1 MSRPAPPTADSHT
14 AEQLRR
20 AAEAFAEHFDGPPS
34 HAAAAPGRVN
44 LIGEHTD
51 YNDGFVLPMAI
62 DRQTVAVATPRDDST
77 IRLRSTGVDGEAI
90 LDLNQ
95 PIAALPGDD
104 PLSWTNYL
112 RGPIELGRQEG
123 LDFPGLDCVV
133 DSTVPAGGGLSSSA
147 SLEVAMLTLL
157 ESLSG
162 TKLDPVRKALIAQQA
177 EHEFAGMPC
186 GIMDQFISAMGKPG
200 HALLIDCRD
209 HSTRD
214 VPLDDPDLAVLIIN
228 SKVKHELTG
237 GEYAERREQ
246 CEAAAKTIGVEAL
259 RDANFEDLRI
269 HRDKLDPTV
278 FRRAQHVLAENQR
291 TLDFADALRE
301 RDYEQAGEKM
311 FASHES
317 LRRDFEVSTD
327 ELDLLVS
334 LAQLQRGQGVIGSR
348 MTGGGF
354 GGCTVSLIEAAKA
367 EHLIR
372 VITREYQRTTG
383 VTPDAFVMAPS
394 AGARIL
400 DLPA

>member
-1 MSRPAPPTADSHT
+1 MSSPAPPAADVQT
-14 AEQLRR
+14 AEQLRH
-20 AAEAFAEHFDGPPS
+20 AAQQFTGHFGSPPT

-51 YNDGFVLPMAI
+51 YSGGFVLPMAI
-62 DRQTVAVATPRDDST
+62 DRQTTAVAKPRADRT
-77 IRLRSTGVDGEAI
+77 VRLRSTGIDGEATI
-90 LDLNQ
+90 NLDQ
-95 PIAALPGDD
+95 TVTALPGDD

-123 LDFPGLDCVV
+123 LEFSGFDCVV

-157 ESLSG
+157 EALSG
-162 TKLDPVRKALIAQQA
+162 TKHDPVRKALIAQQA

-209 HSTRD
+209 NSTRD
-214 VPLDDPDLAVLIIN
+214 VPLDDPDVAVLIIN

-246 CEAAAKTIGVEAL
+246 CEAAARTLSIDLL
-259 RDANFEDLRI
+259 RDADAKQLEAAKSDLDAI
-269 HRDKLDPTV
+269 AY
-278 FRRAQHVLAENQR
+278 RRARHVIGENQR
-291 TLDFADALRE
+291 TLDCADAFAA
-301 RDYEQAGEKM
+301 RDYEKVGELM
-311 FASHES
+311 QASHAS
-317 LRRDFEVSTD
+317 LRDDFEVSTP
-327 ELDLLVS
+327 ELDALVEIAS
-334 LAQLQRGQGVIGSR
+334 GLPSVIGSR

-354 GGCTVSLIEAAKA
+354 GGCTVSLVKRDAADGLAA
-367 EHLIR
+367 EISQQYVAR
-372 VITREYQRTTG
+372 TG
-383 VTPDAFVMAPS
+383 VQPDAFVTVPS

-400 DLPA
+400 ELPDP